1 LPDTVQKPRWPAVS
15 IKSTSSGCEATR
27 SLKGL
32 RFLAGEAPRLPLVN
46 CSRPEVCQCVYEKF
60 DDRREGP
67 RRDIEETG
75 RRTYRDPGQERRRTG
90 GRRDADKRSTDKRSA
105 DKRNPG
111 K

>member
-1 LPDTVQKPRWPAVS
+1 MDTVQKPRWHAVS
-15 IKSTSSGCEATR
+15 IKSTSSGCEAAR

-32 RFLAGEAPRLPLVN
+32 RFLSGEAPRLPLVN
-46 CSRPEVCQCVYEKF
+46 CSRPEGCQCVYEKF

-75 RRTYRDPGQERRRTG
+75 RRTYRDPGQERRAPG
-90 GRRDADKRSTDKRSA
+90 GRRGTDKSRT

>member
-1 LPDTVQKPRWPAVS
+1 
-15 IKSTSSGCEATR
+15 
-27 SLKGL
+27 LKGL
-32 RFLAGEAPRLPLVN
+32 RFLSGEAPRLPLVN
-46 CSRPEVCQCVYEKF
+46 CSRPGACQCVYEKF

-75 RRTYRDPGQERRRTG
+75 RRAYRDPGQERRATG
-90 GRRDADKRSTDKRSA
+90 GRRTADKRGT

>member
-1 LPDTVQKPRWPAVS
+1 MPDTGQKARWHAISV
-15 IKSTSSGCEATR
+15 KSTASGCEAAR

-32 RFLAGEAPRLPLVN
+32 RFLSGEAPRLPLVN
-46 CSRPEVCQCVYEKF
+46 CSRPEACQCVYEKF
-60 DDRREGP
+60 EDRREGP

-75 RRTYRDPGQERRRTG
+75 RRTYRDPGQERRVTG
-90 GRRDADKRSTDKRSA
+90 GRRSNDKRGP